1 MEKKMSEIKII
12 EYEPKYAKE
21 LAESWSRSSGQPGW
35 NGEVFNDTE
44 ESVLRREEKSSNLSH
59 FLART
64 DCKVVGSC
72 SLSEY
77 KEDSGALYIGMLNVE
92 PDYMNK
98 KIGKMLV
105 LRSVERTIELGYPRL
120 DLFTWGGNTKAVPLY
135 KKTGFFWEEMERA
148 THLMNFIPSVLKE
161 ELFKEYFTKVDWYD
175 DSKRIIEIAPDG
187 RKENKFEY
195 YTYTWEKDGDKL
207 EIDYERRGR
216 GLRRIDC
223 NDYSIEAVVEN
234 LELVFG
240 SNYKVKYIVKNK
252 SGKDLNISFK
262 GMNDE
267 NIDFSFN
274 ESSKVETEKSFE
286 CEFFVGKIDTPQ
298 NIWKT
303 HPTVKS
309 EVVINGIKTI
319 FKVGVEPKIPLSLN
333 ARFEDKV
340 DPKGIVSKFQLD
352 IENNF
357 AKPVKFRFSLPSD
370 DVVEILNGEIDI
382 DLKSRE
388 KISFEIE
395 YKVKKAGVYIPELE
409 IIAKPEGDEEFAFM
423 KKALVVFNVENEMY
437 IGKTERNYIIGN
449 NKFHFYLGFN
459 KDLHNRLSEGNTT
472 DVTTR
477 GSGFFFMTPKLG
489 KPYTEEFVKRPPE
502 KVDMFKKDNYV
513 QMSAHYRTK
522 EDENL
527 EFITHYQ
534 LYPNG
539 KLIRWNEFI
548 KTEDLEK
555 NIFLTSNF
563 WMNSENAYMPC
574 DNKVIKTNKRLRNE
588 HSYWQD
594 AKLTENWLYTYGK
607 KFRSAVI
614 WSKDS
619 NFTIGEWNVGFEY
632 EIPKEKGNFTT
643 EKEVFYSEAPSDWKD
658 LRMIATGIDSKD
670 EEPVDSFEV
679 TINDGDPVMKKENVL
694 NVKDI
699 SSKVIKGHEVITA
712 DEGEVTH
719 NDLSVNL
726 GSDNNS
732 SVSKFTYEKE
742 TAIDIINIHSNLG
755 VFEYFDKRLVVN
767 PSDAEIKASKDDGIV
782 TVDNGTLSFRSDEKF
797 APSVFSL
804 KYNGKEWL
812 DTIYPEVGP
821 KSWWSSWFGGLFT
834 LPTSVANKK
843 MLEQKR
849 NSEVEKVKDNFDN
862 EWTGIKI
869 TMEITDHEKLKGYLI
884 DSYFMVLPGV
894 PVMWSFA
901 KIHNNTGNYLDN
913 HVETMLWAK
922 TSEDLKNHYFIQP
935 STGYKFNA
943 GKEMQNVKREKLLI
957 LSEENSDG
965 FVNIYSADGKK
976 TGCHFDTAVCL
987 VGAPNDYKC
996 MDKQNKV
1003 VGSKFIIFS
1012 EDKFKADWL
1021 VDLKKVKP
1029 II

>member
-1 MEKKMSEIKII
+1 KV
-12 EYEPKYAKE
+12 
-21 LAESWSRSSGQPGW
+21 AEMWNRSSGHEGW
-35 NGEVFNDTE
+35 NGEVFNNTE
-44 ESVLRREEKSSNLSH
+44 ESVKKNEAKSTDINL
-59 FLART
+59 FLAET
-64 DCKVVGSC
+64 DDKIVGYC
-72 SLSEY
+72 TLKEYSE
-77 KEDSGALYIGMLNVE
+77 DIGALYIGLLNVE
-92 PDYMNK
+92 PDYMGK

-120 DLFTWGGNTKAVPLY
+120 DLFTWGGNTKAMPLY
-135 KKTGFFWEEMERA
+135 KKCGFFWEEMDRA
-148 THLMNFIPSVLKE
+148 THLMDFIPSVLQE
-161 ELFKEYFTKVDWYD
+161 DIFKEYFKEVDWYN
-175 DSKRIIEIAPDG
+175 DSKRVIEIVPDG

-195 YTYTWEKDGDKL
+195 YTYTWEKDGNKL

-240 SNYKVKYIVKNK
+240 SKYKVKYIVKNK

-262 GMNDE
+262 GMNDR
-267 NIDFSFN
+267 NVDFSMD
-274 ESSKVETEKSFE
+274 ESSTVENEKTFE
-286 CEFFVGKIDTPQ
+286 GEFFVGKIDSPQ

-309 EVVINGIKTI
+309 EISINGVKTI
-319 FKVGVEPKIPLSLN
+319 FKVGIEPKIPLSMT
-333 ARFEDKV
+333 ARYEDKL
-340 DPKGIVSKFQLD
+340 DPKGIVSNFQLD

-357 AKPVKFRFSLPSD
+357 DKPAKFSFRLPSD

-388 KISFEIE
+388 KISFKIE

-409 IIAKPEGDEEFAFM
+409 IKAKPEGDEEFAFM

-437 IGKTERNYIIGN
+437 VGKTERNYIIGN

-489 KPYTEEFVKRPPE
+489 KPYTEEFVKRAPE
-502 KVDMFKKDNYV
+502 KVDVFKKDNYV

-539 KLIRWNEFI
+539 KLVRWNEFI
-548 KTEDLEK
+548 KSEDLDK
-555 NIFLTSNF
+555 GLFFSSRF
-563 WMNSENAYMPC
+563 WMNSENAYIPC
-574 DNKVIKTNKRLRNE
+574 NDKVIKTNKRLRNE

-614 WSKDS
+614 WPKDS

-632 EIPKEKGNFTT
+632 EIPKEKGTYTT
-643 EKEVFYSEAPSDWKD
+643 EKEVFYSEAPRDWKD
-658 LRMIATGIDSKD
+658 LRMTATGIDSKD
-670 EEPVDSFEV
+670 EEPVDSFEI
-679 TINDGDPVMKKENVL
+679 TINEGNPVMKKENIL
-694 NVKDI
+694 TVKDL
-699 SSKVIKGHEVITA
+699 SSKVIKGYQS
-712 DEGEVTH
+712 
-719 NDLSVNL
+719 LSAENGRISFNKNEIELKHKLNFVNT
-726 GSDNNS
+726 
-732 SVSKFTYEKE
+732 KFTYEE
-742 TAIDIINIHSNLG
+742 SSAIDIINIHSNFG

-767 PSDAEIKASKDDGIV
+767 PTQDEIKTSKDDGIV
-782 TVDNGTLSFRSDEKF
+782 AIDNGILSFRSDEKF

-812 DTIYPEVGP
+812 DTLYPEVGP
-821 KSWWSSWFGGLFT
+821 KSWWSSWFGGISV
-834 LPTSVANKK
+834 LPISVANKK
-843 MLEQKR
+843 LLEQKR
-849 NSEVEKVKDNFDN
+849 NSEVVKVKDNLDN

-901 KIHNNTGNYLDN
+901 KVHNNTGNYLDTY
-913 HVETMLWAK
+913 VETMMWGKASDDIK
-922 TSEDLKNHYFIQP
+922 KHYFIQP

-943 GKEMQNVKREKLLI
+943 GKEMQDVKREKLLI
-957 LSEENSDG
+957 FSEENSDE
-965 FVNIYSADGKK
+965 FINIYSADNMK

-987 VGAPNDYKC
+987 VGAPNDLKC
-996 MDKQNKV
+996 KDKESKL
-1003 VGSKFIIFS
+1003 VGSKFIVFS
-1012 EDKFKADWL
+1012 DDKLKAEWL
-1021 VDLKKVKP
+1021 VGLKKIKP